1 MTKEPRVYSVERIV
15 SSIKN
20 VGKLDG
26 HMQKKKVKLDH
37 YHTHKMTEWVKDSPG
52 NRGLTRRQMHEHL

>member
-26 HMQKKKVKLDH
+26 HMQKKKGETGSLS
-37 YHTHKMTEWVKDSPG
+37 HTQNDRMG
-52 NRGLTRRQMHEHL
+52 